1 MKTPYV
7 LLTAFTL
14 LMSCAPPPV
23 VVQTL
28 KPHVKVLVLSQKS
41 MAREIESFGS
51 ISFLNK
57 TDLSNL
63 VEGTVAQILVKEG
76 ATVHR
81 SQPLVQLKNPQ
92 LEMRKDQANAALGTA
107 KSAVT
112 LAQAQLWEGQLQV
125 QARLIA
131 LERAQIDLNQKKLE
145 WQESDKTYK
154 NKQQLFEAGGT
165 TQETLD
171 GLKLNLASQESS
183 YQGLMKDWETKRI
196 GLRDEDL
203 TSYGMPVPTDPAE
216 NTKGLVRLNTL
227 TLQAELDSAQTKVD
241 AARTDVA
248 SAQTMLDEL
257 LIQASMDGI
266 VGAKYVEVG
275 EHLQAGTK
283 VVTLINTEAVYAV
296 FPLQEDDAVG
306 VTEGMVTT
314 VELDAFPGKTFEGR
328 VELVSPLID
337 AQSGS
342 VSVKARLNNPGARF
356 KPGMF
361 ARVRVR
367 LGAAAPTVLLPETAV
382 VQKRGNKARIY
393 AVVNGRVFGKDVELG
408 KDQGGQYAVLSG
420 AQAKDLVIDSPSPLL
435 KEGEEVDVR

>member
-1 MKTPYV
+1 MKRTLGVGLVWV
-7 LLTAFTL
+7 LA
-14 LMSCAPPPV
+14 SCAPEPA
-23 VVQTL
+23 VVQTV
-28 KPHVKVLVLSQKS
+28 KPPVKVVVLTQKS
-41 MAREIESFGS
+41 VAQEIESFGS

-57 TDLSNL
+57 ADLSNL
-63 VEGTVAQILVKEG
+63 VEGTVAQVLVKEG
-76 ATVHR
+76 AAVTQG
-81 SQPLVQLKNPQ
+81 QPLVRLKNPQ
-92 LEMRKDQANAALGTA
+92 LDMRKDQAVAALGSA
-107 KSAVT
+107 QSAVT
-112 LAQAQLWEGQLQV
+112 LARAQLWEGQLQV

-131 LERAQIDLNQKKLE
+131 LDKAQIDLNQKKLE
-145 WQESDKTYK
+145 WQESQKTYK
-154 NKQQLFEAGGT
+154 NKQELFEAGGT

-171 GLKLNLASQESS
+171 GLKLNLASQESA
-183 YQGLMKDWETKRI
+183 YQGLVKDWETKRI

-203 TSYGMPVPTDPAE
+203 LSYGMSVPSDPAGK
-216 NTKGLVRLNTL
+216 TKSLTRLNTL
-227 TLQAELDSAQTKVD
+227 TLEAELESAQTKVD

-257 LIQASMDGI
+257 EVQASMTGL

-283 VVTLINTEAVYAV
+283 VLTLINTETVYAV

-306 VTEGMVTT
+306 VSEGMPTT

-342 VSVKARLNNPGARF
+342 VSVKARLSNPGFRF

-367 LGAAAPTVLLPETAV
+367 LGAPASTVLLPESAV
-382 VQKRGNKARIY
+382 VQKKGTKARIY

-408 KDQGGQYAVLSG
+408 KDQGGQYTVRSG
-420 AQAKDLVIDSPSPLL
+420 AQANDLVIDSPSPLL
-435 KEGEEVDVR
+435 KEGEEVDVH